1 MISNIQ
7 DVKKIINI
15 NVELIIPVKSIP
27 EQGLQI
33 ISMYIQ
39 DPQAWDVIDLLFLFL
54 NNLSS
59 SAHVFRMFLL
69 LVFILSCFMRKLA
82 FKDDFMLLELLIFG
96 FSRKHVIP

>member
-7 DVKKIINI
+7 DIKKIINI
-15 NVELIIPVKSIP
+15 NVELIIPAKSIP

-39 DPQAWDVIDLLFLFL
+39 DPQARDVIDLLFLFL

-59 SAHVFRMFLL
+59 SIHVFRMFLL
-69 LVFILSCFMRKLA
+69 LFFILSCFMRKLA
-82 FKDDFMLLELLIFG
+82 FKDDSMLSELLIFG